1 MSEYSLKNTLSYR
14 FLRQS
19 AKDWKDFLVTFGNIG
34 KDFNRVIKY
43 ILRLEIDANKLIEQ
57 SSRFAFDSLPITLTI
72 VSMTAII
79 ISMQISPELVKQ
91 GGGNFI
97 GMMSAI
103 VMTREL
109 SAIMSGFAIISMI
122 GSSFASELASM
133 SVTDQ
138 ISAMKVLRVDPVK
151 YLIVPRVTAGFIMM
165 PFVVILSSFVGL
177 FFAGLVANITAGV
190 SALNFTTSMWQ
201 GLFIKD
207 IMVMLLKSAFF
218 GGAIALISC
227 SCGYSTRGGAKDVG
241 ISTTKAV
248 VWSFLAI
255 AFLDW
260 IFAILFYM

>member
-1 MSEYSLKNTLSYR
+1 MSKYGFKNTLTYR
-14 FLRQS
+14 FFNQS
-19 AKDWKDFLVTFGNIG
+19 VKEWKDFLITFGNIG

-43 ILRLEIDANKLIEQ
+43 ILKFDIDLGKFIEQ

-72 VSMTAII
+72 VAMTAII
-79 ISMQISPELVKQ
+79 LSMQLAPELVKQ
-91 GGGNFI
+91 GGGNFM

-109 SAIMSGFAIISMI
+109 AAIMSGFAIISMI

-138 ISAMKVLRVDPVK
+138 ISAMKVLQVDPVK
-151 YLIVPRVTAGFIMM
+151 YLIVPRVMAGFTMM

-177 FFAGLVANITAGV
+177 FFAWLVGNLTAGI
-190 SALNFTTSMWQ
+190 SALNFVTSMWQ

-207 IMVMLLKSAFF
+207 IFVMLLKSAFF
-218 GGAIALISC
+218 GGTIALISC